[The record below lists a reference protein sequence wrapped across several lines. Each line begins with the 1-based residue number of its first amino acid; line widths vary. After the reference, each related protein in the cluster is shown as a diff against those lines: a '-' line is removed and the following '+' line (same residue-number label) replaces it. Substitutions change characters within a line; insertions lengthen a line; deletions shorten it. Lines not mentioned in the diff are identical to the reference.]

1 MSKQSPHPSWATQHR
16 TKGTELRF
24 LNGRYYLYAVSSKY
38 DPVLKRAKKISG
50 KLLGRIDEQHGF
62 IESSKEKLRKAVGL
76 PKINDG
82 ISTKDFGT
90 QALMLKLASK
100 QLQALELIFG
110 EEAKALFLF
119 AFFRLTE
126 QSPIKNVLF
135 YYMHSF
141 FSQTWPNVKVSD
153 KEISHLLRRIG
164 ENRTKIM
171 EYQRLFFKEEET
183 VLLDMTHV
191 ITHSHKLE
199 SAQSG
204 YNNSMSFKPQ
214 VNLMYLFSAQQ
225 CEPIYYRLVPG
236 NIRDV
241 KAFTLSIQE
250 CNLKNIMLIADKG
263 FYSKKNTDLLDKS
276 LIPYIIPLQRGSSL
290 IEYPKPGDQPNEMW
304 DGYFTFNET
313 IIWFRTQNFVSL
325 YLNQALKIAEEKD
338 YLTRIENQKEK
349 YSMDAFFKKQIHFG
363 TLALLSK
370 HNEKTAEQVYISYK
384 ARTNVE
390 TMFDAYK
397 NILDADTTYMQ
408 NQDAMEGWTFVSH
421 IALQMYYNVYNQLNQ
436 QKILKKYSVN
446 DFLKFTHRIKKIKI
460 NNLWY
465 TSEITKPIKTL
476 LDKLNLDIT

>member
-1 MSKQSPHPSWATQHR
+1 
-16 TKGTELRF
+16 
-24 LNGRYYLYAVSSKY
+24 
-38 DPVLKRAKKISG
+38 
-50 KLLGRIDEQHGF
+50 
-62 IESSKEKLRKAVGL
+62 
-76 PKINDG
+76 
-82 ISTKDFGT
+82 
-90 QALMLKLASK
+90 
-100 QLQALELIFG
+100 
-110 EEAKALFLF
+110 
-119 AFFRLTE
+119 
-126 QSPIKNVLF
+126 
-135 YYMHSF
+135 
-141 FSQTWPNVKVSD
+141 
-153 KEISHLLRRIG
+153 
-164 ENRTKIM
+164 
-171 EYQRLFFKEEET
+171 
-183 VLLDMTHV
+183 
-191 ITHSHKLE
+191 
-199 SAQSG
+199 
-204 YNNSMSFKPQ
+204 
-214 VNLMYLFSAQQ
+214 
-225 CEPIYYRLVPG
+225 
-236 NIRDV
+236 
-241 KAFTLSIQE
+241 
-250 CNLKNIMLIADKG
+250 MLIADKG

-304 DGYFTFNET
+304 DGYFTFNGT
-313 IIWFRTQNFVSL
+313 IIWFRTQNFVCL

-436 QKILKKYSVN
+436 QKILKKYSVK